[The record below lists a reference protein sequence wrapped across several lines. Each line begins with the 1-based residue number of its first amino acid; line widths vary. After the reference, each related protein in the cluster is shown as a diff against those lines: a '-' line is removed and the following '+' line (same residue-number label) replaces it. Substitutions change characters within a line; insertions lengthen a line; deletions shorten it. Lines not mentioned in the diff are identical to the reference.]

1 MTYPELLQ
9 DIKTRIRQSQI
20 KATMSVNS
28 EMLALY
34 WDVGRL
40 IHQRQNEKGW
50 GAKIIPQLS
59 KDIRNELPE
68 LKGFS
73 ERNIKRML
81 AFYREYSWLLIVP
94 QPVAQLP
101 EMESNPGSDWEHVI
115 VPQPVAQ
122 LDMQNIMDIQG
133 LIFRLPW
140 SHNFILMEKVKDL
153 KARRW
158 YMEQALAVGWGRDTL
173 ESMIQNDAFSRKGK
187 AVTNFA
193 TQLPAPQSELAI
205 ETLKD
210 PFIFDFLTLE
220 EPFHE
225 RELETGLIQHL
236 EKFLLEL
243 GAGFAFIGRQYHVV
257 VSDQDFYVDLLLYH
271 LKLRCYVVVELKKGP
286 FKPEYAGKLSFY
298 CSVIDDY
305 LRHEQD
311 QKTIGLIL
319 CQNKDKVLADYVLRG
334 FNTPIGV
341 SDYELTK
348 ALPKELRSSLPS
360 IEEIERVLGSEKV
373 SR

>member
-9 DIKTRIRQSQI
+9 DIKSRIRQAQI
-20 KATMSVNS
+20 KATMSVNA

-34 WDVGRL
+34 WDIGHMIDR
-40 IHQRQNEKGW
+40 RQHEEGW
-50 GAKIIPQLS
+50 GNSVIPRLS

-68 LKGFS
+68 IKGFS
-73 ERNIKRML
+73 ERNLGRMV
-81 AFYREYSWLLIVP
+81 AFYREYNELIILPQPVAKLPKTESASVSDREPLIVP
-94 QPVAQLP
+94 QPVAQLDAQ
-101 EMESNPGSDWEHVI
+101 NVSDI
-115 VPQPVAQ
+115 Y
-122 LDMQNIMDIQG
+122 G

-140 SHNFILMEKVKDL
+140 SHNFVLIEKVKDL
-153 KARRW
+153 EVRRW
-158 YMEQALAVGWGRDTL
+158 YMEQALAGGWGRDTL
-173 ESMIQNDAFSRKGK
+173 ESMIRSNAFRRKGK
-187 AVTNFA
+187 AVTNFSA
-193 TQLPAPQSELAI
+193 QLPTPQSELAA

-243 GAGFAFIGRQYHVV
+243 GAGFAFVGRQYHVA

-286 FKPEYAGKLSFY
+286 FKPEYAGKVSFY

-305 LRHEQD
+305 MRHEQD

-319 CQNKDKVLADYVLRG
+319 CQNKDKILADYILRG
-334 FNTPIGV
+334 LKTPIGV